1 MSLSVN
7 IDFNEKENFWLVKP
21 RGEIDIYTSPEFN
34 EKLVEAIKD
43 KKADIVIDGD
53 ELDYLDSAGLG
64 TLISVFKLLKENGN
78 KVYIKNV
85 KPNIKKL
92 FYITELDKVFIIE
105 EWLIW
110 ARIYL
115 NLLFRENLI
124 VFL

>member
-105 EWLIW
+105 E
-110 ARIYL
+110 
-115 NLLFRENLI
+115 
-124 VFL
+124 